1 VGMTGQEKDGT
12 NERKKKNRKSGD
24 STCQIE

>member
-1 VGMTGQEKDGT
+1 MTGQEKDGT
-12 NERKKKNRKSGD
+12 NERKKKKSGD